1 MPPRRPCS
9 LPREP
14 SGVLG
19 TGAGQLLAPA
29 LLLSRGALGPASAC
43 PRSGNENT
51 CNPPYFH
58 RAVGTLWMRPQKE
71 QCVLGPEASSCG
83 NLEALETRRSR
94 AGSIEGVPRSQR
106 PIGEP
111 FREAADQQ
119 AGLHPEATLAG
130 PALGTGQCKGPVLG
144 EHTLTP
150 TWTKQPQDCSVI
162 LPPGTLIPLS
172 VEDGGTVSGA
182 DSLRPWVLPLSEP
195 AQRVQGAQV
204 GSDRGSGSLWFLG
217 DQREPCSHSPRAASP
232 FRWETSEALSNALS
246 CLPIPL
252 VPPFTLGTAG
262 DVAMERDP
270 RRTAWGGHPQGVL
283 QAPLWGLQ
291 PLLSV
296 PTVFELS
303 FHQERVTE
311 KEVQQWY
318 KGFIKDC
325 PSGQLDAAGFQKIY
339 KQFFP
344 FGDPTKFA
352 TFVFNVFDENKDGRI
367 EFSEFIQALS
377 VTSRGTLD
385 EKLRWAFKL
394 YDLDNDGYI
403 TRNEMLDIV
412 DAIYQMVGNTVELPE
427 EENTPEKRVDRIFAM
442 MDKNADG
449 KLTLQEFQEGSKAD
463 PSIVQALSLYDGL
476 V

>member
-1 MPPRRPCS
+1 MRLREVWPPFASHTANERQGWDEPRPMMS
-9 LPREP
+9 R
-14 SGVLG
+14 SVL
-19 TGAGQLLAPA
+19 TTPCDTVSQNRASSFWGAGQELPA
-29 LLLSRGALGPASAC
+29 GGD
-43 PRSGNENT
+43 
-51 CNPPYFH
+51 
-58 RAVGTLWMRPQKE
+58 
-71 QCVLGPEASSCG
+71 
-83 NLEALETRRSR
+83 
-94 AGSIEGVPRSQR
+94 AGVS
-106 PIGEP
+106 
-111 FREAADQQ
+111 F
-119 AGLHPEATLAG
+119 
-130 PALGTGQCKGPVLG
+130 
-144 EHTLTP
+144 
-150 TWTKQPQDCSVI
+150 
-162 LPPGTLIPLS
+162 
-172 VEDGGTVSGA
+172 TVSR
-182 DSLRPWVLPLSEP
+182 L
-195 AQRVQGAQV
+195 
-204 GSDRGSGSLWFLG
+204 
-217 DQREPCSHSPRAASP
+217 AS
-232 FRWETSEALSNALS
+232 TS
-246 CLPIPL
+246 
-252 VPPFTLGTAG
+252 
-262 DVAMERDP
+262 R
-270 RRTAWGGHPQGVL
+270 
-283 QAPLWGLQ
+283 
-291 PLLSV
+291 
-296 PTVFELS
+296 
-303 FHQERVTE
+303 
-311 KEVQQWY
+311 Y

>member
-1 MPPRRPCS
+1 MDTW
-9 LPREP
+9 E
-14 SGVLG
+14 
-19 TGAGQLLAPA
+19 
-29 LLLSRGALGPASAC
+29 
-43 PRSGNENT
+43 
-51 CNPPYFH
+51 
-58 RAVGTLWMRPQKE
+58 
-71 QCVLGPEASSCG
+71 EAQG
-83 NLEALETRRSR
+83 
-94 AGSIEGVPRSQR
+94 
-106 PIGEP
+106 
-111 FREAADQQ
+111 
-119 AGLHPEATLAG
+119 
-130 PALGTGQCKGPVLG
+130 
-144 EHTLTP
+144 
-150 TWTKQPQDCSVI
+150 
-162 LPPGTLIPLS
+162 IPLGH
-172 VEDGGTVSGA
+172 VEPEG
-182 DSLRPWVLPLSEP
+182 PW
-195 AQRVQGAQV
+195 
-204 GSDRGSGSLWFLG
+204 
-217 DQREPCSHSPRAASP
+217 
-232 FRWETSEALSNALS
+232 
-246 CLPIPL
+246 
-252 VPPFTLGTAG
+252 
-262 DVAMERDP
+262 
-270 RRTAWGGHPQGVL
+270 
-283 QAPLWGLQ
+283 APSLQ
-291 PLLSV
+291 PVPGGGCQPLPFA

-303 FHQERVTE
+303 FNQERGKEPGLTTEREFTE